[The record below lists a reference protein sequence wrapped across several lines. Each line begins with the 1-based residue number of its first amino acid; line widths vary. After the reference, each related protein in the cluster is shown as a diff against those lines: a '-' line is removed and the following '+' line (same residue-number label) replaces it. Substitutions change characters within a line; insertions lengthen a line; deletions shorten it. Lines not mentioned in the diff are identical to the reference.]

1 MHKELDIEI
10 YKHIADEMNVGEVY
24 LGHQLYKFIFSKV
37 NYTATCTEAIP
48 FTPFDKVI
56 CQLLTIDE
64 YLSLEEIGEILGMNV
79 FESSNPKKYL
89 DAAEKEILMEALQ
102 SLASPEFGR
111 MIDGGDINFS
121 SCKLTPT
128 GKEYAKMKSKFKVT
142 NNKPFEIFYDHTTG
156 NHSNAKLNFEFIKG
170 KVIDKSFE
178 VKINVK
184 DENFI
189 KENAVMQIPEIYN
202 PEKQNSFTN
211 PIVVNQQDFQKEYP
225 IALTY
230 NTVLGTF
237 NYYCFDDQNKRI
249 QNSLDNWINSSDFTK
264 NEVLSIFKSV
274 NLGKSDEKLDSLYKD
289 LVLEINQQSSI
300 NTAKE
305 ELLTKKYF
313 DEYFF
318 LNNFKELVPYDLKF
332 DLYICLSFVSEIIF
346 QQILEIIQ
354 STAKIESKIFIVFP
368 EIMTEKQ
375 EIKYNDLI
383 SIAEDSVNLFLIKKN
398 VKNSLFILET
408 DAESVYY
415 ESKLGKV
422 ENIAKMFYEK
432 KAWDERGDKLKDYIK
447 TEFSNKYALVI
458 CDEINKI
465 IQNDLENDFVSK
477 EQLEEL
483 YFYECK
489 LKVFEGVG
497 KYSETILQVLSML
510 ESFKEESIQRFEE
523 QLNNEFDEIELAL
536 ESITEE
542 KELLNLKK
550 NFEKSTNQILDT
562 ESTLLIRSEKIKKD
576 IFQKIED
583 FEEAKRVYPFI
594 IDTNIFIKDPDI
606 ILKINKKHK
615 IIIAAKVLDELD
627 GFKINAQLKET
638 ATKIIRMISSAKNNN
653 IHRAKANLK
662 LLPPDFNK
670 RSPDNLILATA
681 LMYQDKK
688 GFLITDDKG
697 LREKAKTVEMNVLSY
712 DEFAEKFL

>member
-10 YKHIADEMNVGEVY
+10 YKYIADEMNVGEVY
-24 LGHQLYKFIFSKV
+24 LGHQFYKFIFSKV

-79 FESSNPKKYL
+79 FESSNPKRYL

-111 MIDGGDINFS
+111 MIESGDINFS

-128 GKEYAKMKSKFKVT
+128 GKEYAKMKSKFKIT
-142 NNKPFEIFYDHTTG
+142 NNKPFEIYYDHTTG
-156 NHSNAKLNFEFIKG
+156 NHINAKLNFEFVKG
-170 KVIDKSFE
+170 KTIEKSFE
-178 VKINVK
+178 LMINVE

-202 PEKQNSFTN
+202 PEKQNSFTD
-211 PIVVNQQDFQKEYP
+211 PIVVNQQHFQKEYP
-225 IALTY
+225 VAVSY
-230 NTVLGTF
+230 NTILGSF
-237 NYYCFDDQNKRI
+237 NYYCFDEHNNRI
-249 QNSLDNWINSSDFTK
+249 QNSLDNWINSNDFVK
-264 NEVLSIFKSV
+264 KEVLSSFKSI
-274 NLGKSDEKLDSLYKD
+274 NSRKSDVKLDSIYND
-289 LVLEINQQSSI
+289 LVLEMNQQSSI
-300 NTAKE
+300 NSAKE
-305 ELLTKKYF
+305 ELLAKDYF

-318 LNNFKELVPYDLKF
+318 LNNFKELVPFNLKF

-354 STAKIESKIFIVFP
+354 SSEKIESKIFIVFP
-368 EIMTEKQ
+368 EVMNEKQ
-375 EIKYNDLI
+375 EIKYDDLI

-408 DAESVYY
+408 DEVSVYY
-415 ESKLGKV
+415 ETMLGTLEDLVK
-422 ENIAKMFYEK
+422 IFFQK
-432 KAWDERGDKLKDYIK
+432 KAWDERGDKVKDYIK
-447 TEFSNKYALVI
+447 SEFSNKYSLII
-458 CDEINKI
+458 CDEISKI
-465 IQNDLENDFVSK
+465 IQNDLENDVVSM

-483 YFYECK
+483 DFYECK

-497 KYSETILQVLSML
+497 KYSETTLQVLSML
-510 ESFKEESIQRFEE
+510 ESFKADSLQRFEE
-523 QLNNEFDEIELAL
+523 QLNNEFDDIELAL

-550 NFEKSTNQILDT
+550 NFEKSTNQILEN
-562 ESTLLIRSEKIKKD
+562 ESSLLVRSEKIKID
-576 IFQKIED
+576 ISQKIED
-583 FEEAKRVYPFI
+583 FEEAKRVYPFV

-638 ATKIIRMISSAKNNN
+638 ATKVIRMISSAKNNN